1 MEKDN
6 NKDNNKE
13 LAEELPVEPNK
24 ELAEELPVELNK
36 EIAEELNKEIAE
48 ELNKKVTKKLDKEVT
63 KKLDKENIIIKMTD
77 VTKIYPNGVKALNV
91 INIDISKGEF
101 VFIVGPTGTG
111 KSTFLKLINREETVT
126 EGEVIVDGRDVEKL
140 SVNEVPYLRR
150 RLGVIF
156 QDFKLLPRKTC
167 YENVAYALQVIGAGQ
182 REISYKVPRAL
193 EAVGLE
199 NKGTRYPDELSG
211 GEKQRVAI
219 ARAFVNNPVII
230 LADEPTGNLDP
241 DTSWEITQLLINLNS
256 RGTTVLMATHDK
268 SIVNRTRKRVVVLHT
283 DGTIFSD
290 QEKGGYI
297 HGL

>member
-1 MEKDN
+1 MVRMKS
-6 NKDNNKE
+6 
-13 LAEELPVEPNK
+13 VS
-24 ELAEELPVELNK
+24 
-36 EIAEELNKEIAE
+36 
-48 ELNKKVTKKLDKEVT
+48 
-63 KKLDKENIIIKMTD
+63 
-77 VTKIYPNGVKALNV
+77 KIYPNGVKALNG
-91 INIDISKGEF
+91 ININIVKGEF

-111 KSTFLKLINREETVT
+111 KSTFLKLINREEIVT
-126 EGEVIVDGRDVEKL
+126 EGEVFVDGKDVEKL
-140 SVNEVPYLRR
+140 SANEVPHLRR

-156 QDFKLLPRKTC
+156 QDFKLLPQKTC

-193 EAVGLE
+193 ESVGLE

-241 DTSWEITQLLINLNS
+241 DTSWEITQLLIDLNS

-268 SIVNRTRKRVVVLHT
+268 SIVNRTRKRVIVLHT